1 MVTQLLG
8 CGAKPRD
15 FFRVSDALFKANLT
29 TKHAPWHTHKHGR
42 SATSAFALRP
52 PRGSRDI
59 QTCVPAPPT
68 DKLVYKLEVHKLEV
82 HKFLVTKKTLVRVKN
97 Q

>member
-29 TKHAPWHTHKHGR
+29 TKHAPWHTHKHTVWQISYLCLCAS
-42 SATSAFALRP
+42 SAPGEQGHTNLCPCSPDR
-52 PRGSRDI
+52 
-59 QTCVPAPPT
+59 QTCVQT
-68 DKLVYKLEVHKLEV
+68 RGTQTRGTQVSRDE
-82 HKFLVTKKTLVRVKN
+82 KKHSYV
-97 Q
+97 